1 MLTVPRI
8 ETLADFFDT
17 YLELPIAC
25 VNWQGYAEPPKA
37 KAHLA
42 YVDGNGL
49 AVRLFSNETDLIATV
64 NTPDGMVCRDSC
76 LEAFIDFAPKTGK
89 GYINFEIN
97 PFAALHEAVGGGRHG
112 RTFTREMGVT
122 PTEPITSV
130 SGDGWEAMFIVT
142 LPHIEA
148 IYGVSELKKG
158 DVIKAN
164 FYCCADD
171 MPSGAYY
178 ASAFPIKS
186 EQPDYH
192 RPEFF
197 AELTIG

>member
-17 YLELPIAC
+17 YLELPIDK
-25 VNWQGYAEPPKA
+25 VNWQGYAVPPKA
-37 KAHLA
+37 KVHLA
-42 YVDGNGL
+42 YVEGNGL
-49 AVRLFSNETDLIATV
+49 AVRLFSDETDLLATV
-64 NTPDGMVCRDSC
+64 NVPDGMVCRDSC
-76 LEAFIDFAPKTGK
+76 LEAFSDFAPQVGK

-97 PFAALHEAVGGGRHG
+97 PFAALHEALGVGRKGRCY
-112 RTFTREMGVT
+112 TREMGVA

-148 IYGVSELKKG
+148 IYGVSELNKG
-158 DVIKAN
+158 DIIKAN

-171 MPSGAYY
+171 KPTGAYY
-178 ASAFPIKS
+178 ASAFPIVT

-197 AELTIG
+197 AELIIG

>member
-1 MLTVPRI
+1 MLTIPRI
-8 ETLADFFDT
+8 QTLAEFFDT

-25 VNWQGYAEPPKA
+25 INWQGYAQPPKA
-37 KAHLA
+37 KVHLA
-42 YVDGNGL
+42 YVEGNGL
-49 AVRLFSNETDLIATV
+49 AVRLFSDETDLIATV
-64 NTPDGMVCRDSC
+64 NTPDGMVCKDSC
-76 LEAFIDFAPKTGK
+76 LEAFIDFAPETGK

-97 PFAALHEAVGGGRHG
+97 PFAALHEAVGTGRHG
-112 RTFTREMGVT
+112 RTFTRAMGVV

-148 IYGVSELKKG
+148 IYGSSELKNG
-158 DVIKAN
+158 GVIKAN

-171 MPSGAYY
+171 KPGGAYY
-178 ASAFPIKS
+178 ATAFPIQS